1 MRYFLIFGMFLD
13 VYALLNSGK
22 LGYYGMTDEDFFAL
36 PKLQQIIP
44 LTAPDTLLLD
54 AAIFQASNEARRKN
68 GIPIFTYDFSL
79 YLSSSNHARS
89 MIVFNFYNHNNPYSN
104 FERTASKRIELIT
117 NRFRRTGE
125 NIGQYQT
132 LVTKQWFAVHWD
144 NRERRYEFLDLDE
157 KTICQPFTYADYAH
171 YCVRQWMESAPH
183 RANLLNTHYTY
194 LGCAARLSA
203 APYQEKRA
211 PYGRLVQNFGGEK

>member
-1 MRYFLIFGMFLD
+1 MRYFIIFGIFLD
-13 VYALLNSGK
+13 VYSLLNSGK

-36 PKLQQIIP
+36 PKLQQTIP

-89 MIVFNFYNHNNPYSN
+89 MIVNNFYNHRNPYSG
-104 FERTASKRIELIT
+104 FERTADKRIELIT
-117 NRFRRTGE
+117 KRFMRTAE

-132 LVTKQWFAVHWD
+132 LITKQWFGAHWD
-144 NRERRYEFLDLDE
+144 SQKRRYEYID
-157 KTICQPFTYADYAH
+157 
-171 YCVRQWMESAPH
+171 
-183 RANLLNTHYTY
+183 
-194 LGCAARLSA
+194 
-203 APYQEKRA
+203 
-211 PYGRLVQNFGGEK
+211 

>member
-1 MRYFLIFGMFLD
+1 MFID
-13 VYALLNSGK
+13 VYGLLNSGK
-22 LGYYGMTDEDFFAL
+22 LGYYGMNDEDFFSL

-44 LTAPDTLLLD
+44 LSSPDTLLLD

-68 GIPIFTYDFSL
+68 GVPIFTYDFSL

-89 MIVFNFYNHNNPYSN
+89 MIVNNFYNHKNPYSA
-104 FERTASKRIELIT
+104 FERTADKRIELIT
-117 NRFRRTGE
+117 KRFMRTAE

-132 LVTKQWFAVHWD
+132 LVTKQFFGVRWD
-144 NRERRYEFLDLDE
+144 SQQRRYQFIDLEDNI
-157 KTICQPFTYADYAH
+157 ICQPFTYADYAH
-171 YCVRQWMESAPH
+171 HCVRQWMESTPH
-183 RANLLNTHYTY
+183 RENLLNKNYTY

-203 APYQEKRA
+203 APYQERRA